1 MKRRELM
8 QELARTRARLYA
20 LEEAAG
26 LAKAP
31 PFAPRLDG
39 FGHDVQVRYLREG
52 RVYEGRVWL

>member
-1 MKRRELM
+1 MKRRALM

-31 PFAPRLDG
+31 RAPRLDG
-39 FGHDVQVRYLREG
+39 FDHDMQVRMLRQG